1 MKPRQLLLIVLCA
14 NAFVNNSFS
23 VNSALATP
31 SKYVTTSPNRIISEI
46 PATSTS
52 VEKPQ
57 SSELSHSPKEFE
69 IRFAS
74 PEQAE
79 RANQLAAS
87 LRCPSC
93 QNQNLLESNSVL
105 ARDLRLEVFRRVAAG
120 DSDDEIRRSLI
131 ARYGD
136 FVTYR
141 PPLKTS
147 TLLLW
152 GTPPLLL
159 LIAAIR
165 LFYRRKRKSL
175 PPSATHLSKQ
185 TAKTPATSNS
195 ASSLSV
201 LLVVVVVASA
211 MLGVGSG
218 YQRLGHWDAW
228 RNWQANPD
236 PLQHLDGAALRS
248 AAGVRLHERI
258 NQDPRD
264 KEAWAELAQWLLYQ
278 NRFDESLWAYERLA
292 QLEGETSA
300 ATLAARATVMYYRDG
315 QQMSAAVKRELAQ
328 ALTQDPGEVTALMLL
343 ASDHFLNGRYRE
355 AAALWQQLL
364 DEGRPRLN
372 REAVTQALQTAHALG
387 GH

>member
-1 MKPRQLLLIVLCA
+1 MKPRQLLLIVLFA

-23 VNSALATP
+23 VNNALAAP

-57 SSELSHSPKEFE
+57 SSELSHTPKELE

-141 PPLKTS
+141 PPLKAS

-175 PPSATHLSKQ
+175 PPSATHLSQQ

-211 MLGVGSG
+211 ILGVGSG

-228 RNWQANPD
+228 RNWQTNPD

-315 QQMSAAVKRELAQ
+315 QQMSAPVKRELAQ

-343 ASDHFLNGRYRE
+343 ASDHFLNGRYQE

-372 REAVTQALQTAHALG
+372 REAVIQALQTAYALG
-387 GH
+387 GR

>member
-1 MKPRQLLLIVLCA
+1 M
-14 NAFVNNSFS
+14 
-23 VNSALATP
+23 
-31 SKYVTTSPNRIISEI
+31 TTSPARVISEI

-52 VEKPQ
+52 AEKPQ
-57 SSELSHSPKEFE
+57 SSELNHTPKDIE

-141 PPLKTS
+141 PPLQTS

-175 PPSATHLSKQ
+175 PPSATHLSQQ

-372 REAVTQALQTAHALG
+372 REAVTQALQTARALG
-387 GH
+387 GR